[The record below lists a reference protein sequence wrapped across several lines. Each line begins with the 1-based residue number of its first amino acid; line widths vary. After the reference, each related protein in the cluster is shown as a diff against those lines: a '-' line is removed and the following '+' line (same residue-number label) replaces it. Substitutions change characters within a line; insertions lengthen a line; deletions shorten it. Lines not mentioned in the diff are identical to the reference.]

1 MLLKIKWKFFDM
13 KQIIAG
19 TNDEG
24 RRLDSFLLSCTG
36 NFPKILICKLIRKKK
51 IKVNSKKTTHNYRL
65 KKNDV
70 VEIFFGGSLADHK
83 KEREIFLKSP
93 LDLDVVYEDLNIII
107 VHKPCGLICH
117 PDKTQRIDCL
127 INRIKNYL
135 YQKGE
140 YDFSNENSFAPALAN
155 RIDRNTE
162 GLVIA
167 AKNLPSLRVLN
178 EKIKNREIKK
188 YYKCLV
194 KGKPNKSEDILI
206 GFLKKDANTNTV
218 SVTKKQVPESKL
230 IKTKYKLIKCENDIS
245 LLEIELITGR
255 THQIRAHL
263 ASIGLPI
270 IGDKKYGRFKNKAE
284 HQKLV
289 AYKIVFEFKS
299 NADILNYLNG
309 KRFFIKNSELIK
321 NV

>member
-1 MLLKIKWKFFDM
+1 M
-13 KQIIAG
+13 KRIIAG
-19 TNDEG
+19 DNDEG
-24 RRLDSFLLSCTG
+24 RRLDSFLLSCMDYL
-36 NFPKILICKLIRKKK
+36 PKILICKLIRKKK
-51 IKVNSKKTTHNYRL
+51 IKVNGKKTAHNYRL

-70 VEIFFGGSLADHK
+70 VEIFFGGNFANYK

-93 LDLDVVYEDLNIII
+93 LDLNVIYEDSNIII

-135 YQKGE
+135 YQRGE

-167 AKNLPSLRVLN
+167 AKNLSSLRVLN
-178 EKIKNREIKK
+178 EKIKTREIKK
-188 YYKCLV
+188 YYKCLA
-194 KGKPNKSEDILI
+194 KGKPIKNEDILI
-206 GFLKKDANTNTV
+206 GFLKKDTNTNTV
-218 SVTKKQVPESKL
+218 SITKKQVPESKL
-230 IKTKYKLIKCENDIS
+230 IKTKYKLIKYENNIS

-263 ASIGLPI
+263 ASTGIPI
-270 IGDKKYGRFKNKAE
+270 IGDKKYGRFKNKE
-284 HQKLV
+284 GHQKLV

-299 NADILNYLNG
+299 NANTLNYLNG
-309 KRFFIKNSELIK
+309 KQFFIKNSELIK
-321 NV
+321 NI

>member
-1 MLLKIKWKFFDM
+1 M
-13 KQIIAG
+13 KRIIAG
-19 TNDEG
+19 DNDEG
-24 RRLDSFLLSCTG
+24 RRLDSFLLSCV
-36 NFPKILICKLIRKKK
+36 NDLPKVLVCKLIRKKK
-51 IKVNSKKTTHNYRL
+51 IKVNSKKTVHNYRL

-70 VEIFFGGSLADHK
+70 VEIFFGGNFSDHK
-83 KEREIFLKSP
+83 TEQEIFLKSP
-93 LDLDVVYEDLNIII
+93 LDLNVIYEDSNIII

-135 YQKGE
+135 YQRGE
-140 YDFSNENSFAPALAN
+140 YDFSNENNFAPALAN

-167 AKNLPSLRVLN
+167 AKNLSSLRTLN

-194 KGKPNKSEDILI
+194 KGKPSKNEDILI

-218 SVTKKQVPESKL
+218 SITKKQIPNSKL
-230 IKTKYKLIKCENDIS
+230 IKTKYRLIKYEKDVS

-270 IGDKKYGRFKNKAE
+270 IGDKKYGRFKNKE
-284 HQKLV
+284 GHQKLV

-299 NADILNYLNG
+299 DANILNYLNG

-321 NV
+321 NI

>member
-1 MLLKIKWKFFDM
+1 M
-13 KQIIAG
+13 KRIIAG
-19 TNDEG
+19 DNDEG
-24 RRLDSFLLSCTG
+24 RRLDSFLLSCV
-36 NFPKILICKLIRKKK
+36 NDLPKVLVCKLIRKKK
-51 IKVNSKKTTHNYRL
+51 IKVNSKKTVHNYRL

-70 VEIFFGGSLADHK
+70 VEIFFGGDFADQK

-93 LDLDVVYEDLNIII
+93 LDLNVIYEDSNIII

-135 YQKGE
+135 YQRGE

-167 AKNLPSLRVLN
+167 AKNLSSLRTLN
-178 EKIKNREIKK
+178 EKIKTREIKK

-194 KGKPNKSEDILI
+194 KGKPSETEDILI

-218 SVTKKQVPESKL
+218 SITKKQIPGSKL
-230 IKTKYKLIKCENDIS
+230 IKTKYRLIKYEKNVS

-270 IGDKKYGRFKNKAE
+270 IGDKKYGRFKNKE
-284 HQKLV
+284 GYQKLV
-289 AYKIVFEFKS
+289 AYKIAFEFKS
-299 NADILNYLNG
+299 DANILNYLNG
-309 KRFFIKNSELIK
+309 KRFFIKNSELIESI
-321 NV
+321 

>member
-1 MLLKIKWKFFDM
+1 M
-13 KQIIAG
+13 KRIIAG
-19 TNDEG
+19 DNDEG
-24 RRLDSFLLSCTG
+24 RRLDSFLLSCV
-36 NFPKILICKLIRKKK
+36 NDLPKILICKLIRKKK
-51 IKVNSKKTTHNYRL
+51 IKVNGKKTAHNYRL

-70 VEIFFGGSLADHK
+70 VKIFFGGNLANHK

-93 LDLDVVYEDLNIII
+93 LDLNVIYEDSNIII

-135 YQKGE
+135 YQRGE

-167 AKNLPSLRVLN
+167 AKNLPSLRTLN
-178 EKIKNREIKK
+178 EKIKTREIKK

-194 KGKPNKSEDILI
+194 KGKPSKTEDILI

-218 SVTKKQVPESKL
+218 SITKKQIPDSKL
-230 IKTKYKLIKCENDIS
+230 IKTKYRLIKYEKDVS

-270 IGDKKYGRFKNKAE
+270 IGDKKYGRFKNKKG

-299 NADILNYLNG
+299 DANTLNYLNS
-309 KRFFIKNSELIK
+309 KHFFIKNSELIE
-321 NV
+321 NI

>member
-1 MLLKIKWKFFDM
+1 M

-24 RRLDSFLLSCTG
+24 RRLDSFLLSCV
-36 NFPKILICKLIRKKK
+36 NDLPKILIYKLIRKKK
-51 IKVNSKKTTHNYRL
+51 IKVNSKKTAHNYRL

-70 VEIFFGGSLADHK
+70 VEIFFGGNLANHK

-93 LDLDVVYEDLNIII
+93 LDLNVIYEDSNIII

-135 YQKGE
+135 YQRGE

-167 AKNLPSLRVLN
+167 AKNLSSLRTLN
-178 EKIKNREIKK
+178 EKIKTREIKK

-194 KGKPNKSEDILI
+194 KGKPSKTEDILI

-218 SVTKKQVPESKL
+218 SITKKQIPDSKL
-230 IKTKYKLIKCENDIS
+230 IKTKYRLIKYEKNVS

-270 IGDKKYGRFKNKAE
+270 IGDKKYGRFKNKE
-284 HQKLV
+284 GHQKLV

-299 NADILNYLNG
+299 DANTLNYLNG
-309 KRFFIKNSELIK
+309 KQFFIKNSKLI
-321 NV
+321 